1 MSGSPTNTSNTK
13 ANGTKR
19 TLDGQVK
26 REPNADQADQL
37 QPQQPA
43 DAVPRPA
50 HDWDYHRIS
59 VRGDKITKTIR
70 DFQLAF
76 LLSGDDIP
84 VVLHFPLRDWTTAF
98 KTTLLDLGLDD
109 DAAMNQV
116 HTSLSISLAMWAKNV
131 AVSKT
136 AKALGLN
143 ERWLVEPL
151 VKEGVRL
158 GYFSDEHQSLD
169 KIIRT
174 ANTLH
179 ALEQ

>member
-1 MSGSPTNTSNTK
+1 MSGSPTNASNTK

-43 DAVPRPA
+43 DAVPRPP
-50 HDWDYHRIS
+50 HDWEFHKTI
-59 VRGDKITKTIR
+59 VRGDKIIKAIR
-70 DFQLAF
+70 DFQLVF
-76 LLSGDDIP
+76 LLNGDDIP
-84 VVLHFPLRDWTTAF
+84 VVLHFSLRDWTAAF
-98 KTTLLDLGLDD
+98 KATLLDLGLDEV
-109 DAAMNQV
+109 AAVNQV
-116 HTSLSISLAMWAKNV
+116 HTSLSISLAIWAKNV

-169 KIIRT
+169 KIVRT
-174 ANTLH
+174 ANGLH
-179 ALEQ
+179 APKQ